1 MNILLPK
8 TITAAMFQAGTTI
21 PAVDASVGEVAWVTG
36 FNALLGDR
44 RVDGDY
50 TYECVRE
57 ITSAPQ
63 NTYAP
68 SDKRSVGWWLKD
80 EESPTNRMAPFDKY
94 LFTKARR
101 DDSFTYVMQ
110 LDFVTGLAIYGMEG
124 DHLAITV
131 KHGGVDLVP
140 PVSMDLWEQAF
151 GEWEY
156 LFGELQRGTNFTLK
170 DIPLRPGV
178 EFTITVS
185 RNTPGEE
192 AAVGYISFGVW
203 KTLLAPM
210 ANATTGARYGV
221 EATTKDYS
229 YVKDN
234 DDGTYSEKPGRK
246 ATNIN
251 LTCLIDAAQ
260 APAAKSLLDQILGKA
275 VAVEVSN
282 LPRYSHLSTVAKV
295 TGTIRTTSW
304 TTAEAALNL
313 KGNV

>member
-8 TITAAMFQAGTTI
+8 TITTAMFQAGTNI
-21 PAVDASVGEVAWVTG
+21 PAVDSYVGEVAWATG
-36 FNALLGDR
+36 FNAAVGDR

-50 TYECVRE
+50 TYECVQA

-68 SDKRSVGWWLKD
+68 SDKRSQGWWHKD
-80 EESPTNRMAPFDKY
+80 EGAPTNRTAPFDKY

-101 DDSFTYVMQ
+101 VGGLTYVMK
-110 LDFVTGLAIYGMEG
+110 LDFVTGFAIYGLEG
-124 DHLAITV
+124 DHLDITV
-131 KHGGVDLVP
+131 KHDGVDLVP
-140 PVSMDLWEQAF
+140 PVSIDLWEQAF
-151 GEWEY
+151 GLWEY
-156 LFGELQRGTNFTLK
+156 LYGELQRGTYFTVK

-185 RNTPGEE
+185 RNTPTAE

-210 ANATTGARYGV
+210 SNNGGAQYGV

-234 DDGTYSEKPGRK
+234 DDGTYTEVPGRK

-251 LTCLIDAAQ
+251 LTCVIDAAQ
-260 APAAKSLLDQILGKA
+260 APGAKALLDQILGKA
-275 VAVEVSN
+275 VAVEVSD
-282 LPRYSHLSTVAKV
+282 LPRYSHLATVAKV
-295 TGTIRTTSW
+295 TGSIRTTSW
-304 TTAEAALNL
+304 ATAEASLSL